1 MPLNITDATPRNQ
14 RTIGGIVVNVPAPYT
29 EGHVVTA
36 GEAAMLNQT
45 LAENFSNNLRTK
57 VEKFIPAGSPEGTAA
72 RVATAEEAQGLVD
85 SYASTYEPG
94 VRRAGSGGGRAS
106 LDPIEKE
113 MRVIARESL
122 NNLLKKQG
130 LKRNEVSYDDLLE
143 DVLRD
148 HADALR
154 SKAEKI
160 VAARSKNTL
169 DDLDI
174 SLIEGA
180 GNASE
185 EPADAELETAE

>member
-1 MPLNITDATPRNQ
+1 MPLNITADTPRNQ
-14 RTIGGIVVNVPAPYT
+14 RTIGGIVVNVPAPYA
-29 EGHVVTA
+29 EGHVVSA
-36 GEAAMLNQT
+36 GEAQMLNQT

-57 VEKFIPAGSPEGTAA
+57 VEKFVPAGSPEGTAA

-85 SYASTYEPG
+85 AYAGTYEPG

-106 LDPIEKE
+106 LDPVEKE

-122 NNLLKKQG
+122 NNLLKRQG
-130 LKRNEVSYDDLLE
+130 LKRNEVSYDELLD

-154 SKAEKI
+154 GKAEKI

-180 GNASE
+180 GEAGGEN
-185 EPADAELETAE
+185 ADAELEPVE

>member
-1 MPLNITDATPRNQ
+1 
-14 RTIGGIVVNVPAPYT
+14 
-29 EGHVVTA
+29 VTA